1 VTQPFLSLIIP
12 AYNEERRLPESLDK
26 IIRFLEKQSF
36 DSRIWVVDNAST
48 DATPEILADYADR
61 SPLIQQAYEPQPGKG
76 AAVRRGMLKARGQFR
91 FMADADLSMPIQ
103 EITRFLPPRLEH
115 FDIAIAS
122 REAEGAVRY
131 GEPAYRHWGGRMM
144 NLFIR
149 TLALPELQDT
159 QCGFKCFTG
168 RAAEDLFRC
177 QTLDGWSFDI
187 EILYIARLRGY
198 RIEEIPIPW
207 YFNADTKVN
216 AVKDA
221 LKMLWDIAAIR
232 RNHQLGVYEQEN

>member
-1 VTQPFLSLIIP
+1 MTPPFLSLIIP

-26 IIRFLEKQSF
+26 VIRFLEDQPF
-36 DSRIWVVDNAST
+36 DSQVWVVDNAST
-48 DATPEILADYADR
+48 DATPEIIAEYADR
-61 SPLIQQAYEPQPGKG
+61 SHLIRKISEPQPGKG
-76 AAVRRGMLKARGQFR
+76 AAVRRGMLAARGQYR
-91 FMADADLSMPIQ
+91 FMADADLSMPIE

-115 FDIAIAS
+115 VDIAIAS

-131 GEPAYRHWGGRMM
+131 GEPAYRHWGGRLM

-149 TLALPELQDT
+149 ALALPGLHDT
-159 QCGFKCFTG
+159 QCGFKCFTAQ
-168 RAAEDLFRC
+168 AADDLFRY

-207 YFNADTKVN
+207 YFNAETKVN
-216 AVKDA
+216 AVNDA
-221 LKMLWDIAAIR
+221 LKMLRDIASIR
-232 RNHQLGVYEQEN
+232 RNHHLGVYEQEN